1 MPAVTANVHSLA
13 KALDAFATQAENMK
27 SGKTVDYRIHHGM
40 VGGRRV
46 KGQEAHIVRLAD
58 GVYKLSWDE
67 STGTTV
73 SVAIKKRGRRSVP
86 FQGSRGRGK
95 NRLLH
100 SSVSPQIQNF
110 GRTQDRQYG
119 WTWRSL

>member
-1 MPAVTANVHSLA
+1 M
-13 KALDAFATQAENMK
+13 DMK

-40 VGGRRV
+40 VGGRWV

-58 GVYKLSWDE
+58 GVYRLSWDE
-67 STGTTV
+67 PTGTTV

-95 NRLLH
+95 NVCCTAASRRKFRT
-100 SSVSPQIQNF
+100 SATPKIDNTA
-110 GRTQDRQYG
+110 GRGAACERTIFLRHNPVANTG
-119 WTWRSL
+119 ERHETR